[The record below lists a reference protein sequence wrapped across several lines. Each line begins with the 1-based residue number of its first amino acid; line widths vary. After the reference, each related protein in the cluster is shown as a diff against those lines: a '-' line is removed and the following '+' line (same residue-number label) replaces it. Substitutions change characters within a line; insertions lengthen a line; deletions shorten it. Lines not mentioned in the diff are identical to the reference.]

1 MRKIPP
7 LREDLMVQQQIKG
20 AWQHMVAV
28 ICLNQTYRKQVKE
41 ILPQLFHIWP
51 TPEKMTQAPLN
62 RLQRLIKPLGMWRV
76 RSRRIKQMSNEF
88 LNWNGEDAAELHGI
102 GRYGSDS
109 YKIFFK
115 KQYNIRV
122 TDKELKKYL
131 KQKKKAA

>member
-1 MRKIPP
+1 
-7 LREDLMVQQQIKG
+7 MVQQQIKG

-41 ILPQLFHIWP
+41 ILPQLFNMWP
-51 TPEKMTQAPLN
+51 TPEKMARAPLN

-76 RSRRIKQMSNEF
+76 RSRRIKQMSREF
-88 LNWNGEDAAELHGI
+88 LNWDGQDATDLHGI

-109 YKIFFK
+109 YRIFFK
-115 KQYNIRV
+115 KQYKIRV

-131 KQKKKAA
+131 IKKKRAA

>member
-1 MRKIPP
+1 
-7 LREDLMVQQQIKG
+7 MVQQQIKG

-41 ILPQLFHIWP
+41 ILPQLFHRWP
-51 TPEKMTQAPLN
+51 TPEKMMKAPLN

-76 RSRRIKQMSNEF
+76 RSKRIKQMSREF
-88 LNWNGEDAAELHGI
+88 LLWDGQDAASLHGI

-122 TDKELKKYL
+122 TDKELKKYI
-131 KQKKKAA
+131 KQKRKAA